1 MKIYSKK
8 GDKGKT
14 SLIGGKIVDKH
25 NLSVDAY
32 GTIDELNSFIGLLK
46 DYVED
51 KKIKKVLHNIQLKL
65 FSVGS
70 ILASAGDNDFSEK
83 VSIEK
88 KDIEDIESNID
99 NMNDHLP
106 ELKNFIIPGEH
117 KISSYCHVCRSICR
131 RAERRVVALSRVET
145 VDIEIIKYLNRLS
158 DVLFTTAR
166 LLSFLTKTDEI
177 TWKVENDWDSIIFAA

>member
-51 KKIKKVLHNIQLKL
+51 KKLRMFYI
-65 FSVGS
+65 
-70 ILASAGDNDFSEK
+70 
-83 VSIEK
+83 
-88 KDIEDIESNID
+88 
-99 NMNDHLP
+99 
-106 ELKNFIIPGEH
+106 
-117 KISSYCHVCRSICR
+117 ISS
-131 RAERRVVALSRVET
+131 
-145 VDIEIIKYLNRLS
+145 LN
-158 DVLFTTAR
+158 FF
-166 LLSFLTKTDEI
+166 LLDLYWPQLVI
-177 TWKVENDWDSIIFAA
+177 IIFQKR

>member
-51 KKIKKVLHNIQLKL
+51 KKINEVLHNIQLKL

-70 ILASAGDNDFSEK
+70 ILASAGDNNFSEK

-106 ELKNFIIPGEH
+106 KLKNFIIPGGH

-131 RAERRVVALSRVET
+131 RAERRISELNNLYNINPYILSYV
-145 VDIEIIKYLNRLS
+145 NRLS
-158 DVLFTTAR
+158 DFFFVLSR
-166 LLSFLTKTDEI
+166 HIKHSDN
-177 TWKVENDWDSIIFAA
+177 VEETYW